1 MMPMGDD
8 FNTPPMD
15 DGGFGDGM
23 IGDGGMGEG
32 NPNMPVMDD
41 GTMPMGGGMQNPY
54 DSNFDPG
61 VEANEEE
68 DPKRFIQQLAGK
80 LSQSLLQYNKSL
92 PQPDADL
99 GKYVAGMVVK
109 QAVEGLSQEDK
120 TDVINKIN
128 SDEPVDNQQG
138 GEMPQQE
145 MPMGDGMQQP
155 SMDNG
160 MPQQPMESIYRGLN
174 ELDTRPG
181 MSKKEEDLQPKKSKI
196 KRGYKNSPFMPKF

>member
-8 FNTPPMD
+8 FNAPPMD

-41 GTMPMGGGMQNPY
+41 GTMPMGDGMQNPY

-80 LSQSLLQYNKSL
+80 LSQSLMDYNKSL

-109 QAVEGLSQEDK
+109 QAVDGLSQEDK
-120 TDVINKIN
+120 TDVLNKIN
-128 SDEPVDNQQG
+128 SDEPVDNPQD

-145 MPMGDGMQQP
+145 MPMDDGM
-155 SMDNG
+155 S
-160 MPQQPMESIYRGLN
+160 QQPMESINRRLN

-181 MSKKEEDLQPKKSKI
+181 IAKKEEDLQPKKTKV

>member
-8 FNTPPMD
+8 FNAPSMD

-41 GTMPMGGGMQNPY
+41 GTMPMGDGMQNPY

-80 LSQSLLQYNKSL
+80 LSQSLMDYNKSL

-120 TDVINKIN
+120 TDILNKIN
-128 SDEPVDNQQG
+128 SDEPVDNPQD

-145 MPMGDGMQQP
+145 MPMDDGM
-155 SMDNG
+155 S
-160 MPQQPMESIYRGLN
+160 QQPMESINRRLN

-181 MSKKEEDLQPKKSKI
+181 IAKKEEDLQPKKTKV